1 MRISTIIG
9 YFKCFIHQTYLYH
22 NYPSY
27 ICQPPIPIRLKS
39 QSLIGIKLTH
49 LRETYLHPTV
59 IPSNPTFKAI
69 STKATTYLY
78 PTWLYWS
85 HQCVRPLSITLFVPL
100 PSPWNQSLSSP
111 SDSGVST
118 YHFPIEQRS
127 CERSVGWWLEVT
139 QFPIPIGNW
148 AELGIIRLRKRWVK
162 HG

>member
-69 STKATTYLY
+69 STKATTYLQLDSTEVINVSDRLTVEY
-78 PTWLYWS
+78 QPT
-85 HQCVRPLSITLFVPL
+85 
-100 PSPWNQSLSSP
+100 N
-111 SDSGVST
+111 
-118 YHFPIEQRS
+118 
-127 CERSVGWWLEVT
+127 
-139 QFPIPIGNW
+139 
-148 AELGIIRLRKRWVK
+148 
-162 HG
+162 